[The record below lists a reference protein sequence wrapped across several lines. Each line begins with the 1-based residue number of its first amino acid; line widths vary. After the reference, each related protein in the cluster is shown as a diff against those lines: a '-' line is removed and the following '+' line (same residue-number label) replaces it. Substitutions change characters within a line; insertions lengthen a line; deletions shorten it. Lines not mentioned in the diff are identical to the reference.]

1 MTTSPDQERRRSFRV
16 TDKIALLL
24 RFFPQEEVE
33 LAMQSFSARRT
44 EHGMMNMFLR
54 NRDKHLPVM
63 TAIQSRDQDVA
74 AYLRYLESKID
85 TIAGM
90 MQIQE
95 LDLPS
100 EPTHEV
106 NLSATGLRFL
116 HDQTLQV
123 DEVIE
128 MEMLLFPSYAL
139 IPALGK
145 VVACEEVAAND
156 PLHRFSVAVD
166 FILLDDDDQDLL
178 IKHNVS
184 RQMHDL
190 QLSHE
195 NDS

>member
-16 TDKIALLL
+16 TDKIALML

-33 LAMQSFSARRT
+33 LAMRSFSARRR

-63 TAIQSRDQDVA
+63 TAIQSRDPEVA

-90 MQIQE
+90 IQIQE
-95 LDLPS
+95 MDLPS

-116 HDQTLQV
+116 HDQSLLV

-156 PLHRFSVAVD
+156 PQQRFSVAVD

>member
-16 TDKIALLL
+16 TDKIALML

-33 LAMQSFSARRT
+33 LAMQSFSARRH

-63 TAIQSRDQDVA
+63 TAIQSRDPEVA

-100 EPTHEV
+100 KPTHEV

-116 HDQTLQV
+116 HDQSLQV

-156 PLHRFSVAVD
+156 PLQRFSVAVD

-195 NDS
+195 NAS

>member
-1 MTTSPDQERRRSFRV
+1 MTTTPDQERRRSFRV

-33 LAMQSFSARRT
+33 LAMQSFSARRH

-63 TAIQSRDQDVA
+63 TAIQSRDPEVA

-100 EPTHEV
+100 KPTHEV

-116 HDQTLQV
+116 HDQSLQV

-156 PLHRFSVAVD
+156 PQQRFSVAVD

>member
-16 TDKIALLL
+16 TDKIALML

-33 LAMQSFSARRT
+33 LAMQSFSVRRRD
-44 EHGMMNMFLR
+44 HGMMNMFLH

-63 TAIQSRDQDVA
+63 TAIQSRAPEVA
-74 AYLRYLESKID
+74 TYLRYLESKID

-95 LDLPS
+95 LGLPS

-116 HDQTLQV
+116 HDQMLQV

-139 IPALGK
+139 IPALSK

-166 FILLDDDDQDLL
+166 FILLNDDDQDLL

>member
-16 TDKIALLL
+16 TDKIALML

-33 LAMQSFSARRT
+33 LAMQSFSSRRR

-63 TAIQSRDQDVA
+63 TAIQSHDPDVA

-116 HDQTLQV
+116 HDQMLQV

>member
-16 TDKIALLL
+16 TDKIALML

-33 LAMQSFSARRT
+33 LAMQSFSARRH

-63 TAIQSRDQDVA
+63 TAIQSRDPEVA

-116 HDQTLQV
+116 HDQSLQV

-156 PLHRFSVAVD
+156 PQQRFSVAVD

>member
-1 MTTSPDQERRRSFRV
+1 MTSSLDQERRRSFRV
-16 TDKIALLL
+16 TDKIALML

-33 LAMQSFSARRT
+33 LAMNSFASRRQ
-44 EHGMMNMFLR
+44 EHGLMNMFLHD
-54 NRDKHLPVM
+54 RDKHLPIL
-63 TAIQSRDQDVA
+63 TAIQSRDPGIA

-85 TIAGM
+85 AVAGM
-90 MQIQE
+90 LQVRE
-95 LDLPS
+95 LDLPK

-116 HDQTLQV
+116 HDQSLQI

-145 VVACEEVAAND
+145 VVSCEEVADNS
-156 PLHRFSVAVD
+156 PLHRYSVAVD

-178 IKHNVS
+178 IKHNVAK
-184 RQMHDL
+184 QMFEL
-190 QLSHE
+190 QHTQE
-195 NDS
+195 GET